1 MPKLTAHPGVSIVC
15 PHPGYPFQLSFT
27 HPLLRK
33 QVKRSSRSTDGAAA
47 RDYAIELSA
56 ILRNPDSWETLPE
69 KTSEVIR
76 SIWKGDAIDDA
87 LVNAVATVV
96 GRALCPNPKPGQIL
110 IIDPEEL
117 RAGKAI
123 TEAEKATNEINRL
136 QRELLIAQKKI
147 DNLTALLRK
156 FGHEATVE
164 YRPKTLEQ
172 AIKDFLSEDKSK
184 AGTNA
189 GPRKKKSYK
198 AWLNGLA
205 KSLDRGKAS
214 LVHEI
219 SARHVIE
226 DLSAHLKSCT
236 QEVVKKR
243 GSMLCKF
250 LEHQTN
256 GTFKPFTVKSWIK
269 QHCNQDTGDIVDPL
283 WLDENQVNAML
294 AEMSDYWKQAAMV
307 QWAGA
312 FRPEELAHL
321 QTEKVFLNGDIRI
334 EVCPL
339 RIDGKLVWKPKTKQ
353 SYGRVHLPE
362 FSRATISTLLAIR
375 NRSIMLFPDDPVLH
389 AGTTPRKAGSEKRW
403 LAERFCTAYLTA
415 LRTAATSAN
424 ENNANIDLSRLD
436 GRTLRRSAGKRILIS
451 CGFDLNRAAAC
462 LRDTPETVRKHY
474 ARILPDD
481 VTQPDQFSRANGSAT
496 AAS

>member
-15 PHPGYPFQLSFT
+15 PRPGYPFQLSFK

-33 QVKRSSRSTDGAAA
+33 QVKRSSRSPDGVAA
-47 RDYAIELSA
+47 RDYAMELST
-56 ILRNPDSWETLPE
+56 ILRNPESWDALPE

-96 GRALCPNPKPGQIL
+96 GKALCPNPKPGQIL
-110 IIDPEEL
+110 IVDPEQL
-117 RAGKAI
+117 RAGRAI
-123 TEAEKATNEINRL
+123 SEAEKATQENARL

-147 DNLTALLRK
+147 ENLTALLRK

-164 YRPKTLEQ
+164 YMPKTLEQ
-172 AIKDFLSEDKSK
+172 AIKDFLSDDKSK
-184 AGTNA
+184 SGTNA
-189 GPRKKKSYK
+189 GSRKKRSYK
-198 AWLNGLA
+198 AWLNGLG
-205 KSLDRGKAS
+205 KSLERGTAM

-219 SARHVIE
+219 SPRHVIE
-226 DLSAHLKSCT
+226 DLSRNLKSCT

-243 GSMLCKF
+243 GSMICKF

-269 QHCNQDTGDIVDPL
+269 QNCNQDTGDITDPL
-283 WLDENQVNAML
+283 WLDERQVNAML
-294 AEMSDYWKQAAMV
+294 AEMHEYWKQAAMV

-312 FRPEELAHL
+312 FRPEELSQL

-339 RIDGKLVWKPKTKQ
+339 RIGGMLVWKPKTKQ

-362 FSRATISTLLAIR
+362 FARDTLSTLLVTRAHHL
-375 NRSIMLFPDDPVLH
+375 MLFPDEPALH
-389 AGTTPRKAGSEKRW
+389 GGTTPRKVGPERRWQAEK
-403 LAERFCTAYLTA
+403 FCTMYLEA
-415 LRTAATSAN
+415 LRAAADKAN
-424 ENNANIDLSRLD
+424 AKNAKIDLGKLD
-436 GRTLRRSAGKRILIS
+436 GRTLRRSAGKRILIN

-481 VTQPDQFSRANGSAT
+481 VTQPDNSKLPNVT
-496 AAS
+496 